1 MSATA
6 SDNRRELAHRQND
19 GIDVTLFWNEGTSR
33 VTIQV
38 LDSHS
43 GEAFEFEVD
52 GSAALDAYSHP
63 YTYAATRRVRSAT
76 LSGFRATRPACGQSA
91 RDS

>member
-43 GEAFEFEVD
+43 GEALEFEID
-52 GSAALDAYSHP
+52 GSGALEAFNHP
-63 YTYAATRRVRSAT
+63 YIYAATQRVGSTSPSSVAVSR
-76 LSGFRATRPACGQSA
+76 
-91 RDS
+91 